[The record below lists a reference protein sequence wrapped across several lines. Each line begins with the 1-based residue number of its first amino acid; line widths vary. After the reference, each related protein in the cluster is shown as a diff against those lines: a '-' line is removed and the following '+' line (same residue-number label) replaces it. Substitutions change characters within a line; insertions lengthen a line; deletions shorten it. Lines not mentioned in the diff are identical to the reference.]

1 VLTQTKFVRLGK
13 GIKLIELAKSAKMSP
28 SLLSKIENGKCRGS
42 KKTRF
47 NIAKALGATE
57 DALFGKEK

>member
-1 VLTQTKFVRLGK
+1 MFTQIKFVRLGK
-13 GIKLIELAKSAKMSP
+13 GTKLIELAKSAKVSP

-42 KKTRF
+42 KKTRL

-57 DALFGKEK
+57 DSLFGKEK